1 MASVKRMKRDG
12 MKSNIGVRGCYRVQ
26 ITEGGEIVGDSGW
39 VPNIVTNLGLQQYA
53 AYSLCGITGSS
64 KQALYL
70 ALGTGGAPA
79 SDATTLA
86 GELASST
93 RRVQIGSN
101 TAFSSRTTSNNSCSM
116 YLYGTF
122 VSNVLSTTGNISNI
136 GIFSDNTAG
145 QTLFAGT
152 TYTSS
157 ALNTNNNVNVTYQ
170 LQLG

>member
-1 MASVKRMKRDG
+1 MAIKVRKMRKEGSNMKLR
-12 MKSNIGVRGCYRVQ
+12 GVFRVQ
-26 ITEGGEIVGDSGW
+26 LTEDGKIVGDSGW
-39 VPNIVTNLGLQQYA
+39 VPNVVTNLGLQQYA
-53 AYSLCGITGSS
+53 AYALCGIAGS

-79 SDATTLA
+79 TDASTLA

-101 TAFSSRTTSNNSCSM
+101 TAFSSRTTSNGSCTM

-122 VSNVLSTTGNISNI
+122 VSSVLNSSGNISNI
-136 GIFSDNTAG
+136 GIFSDNTAA

-157 ALNTNNNVNVTYQ
+157 ALATNNNVNVTYQ
-170 LQLG
+170 LQIG